1 MPRRVFRRM
10 RVPTTASVDTW
21 VHRVAS
27 LGVCVVARL
36 AEPVMRHMHVRPWAR
51 LNWVRLH
58 RLWYTILPILP
69 TKRSKARMRFSW
81 SRRCSACEELPSRAN
96 VSPSE
101 RPLPSSGRSRQSQFH
116 FVHINAHNAWHVL
129 HACMRECRA
138 LHEQPAIP
146 GTVRFRR
153 HSNWAGRTG
162 CVQATHSEWVDSSTL
177 RKAARTAH
185 SGAANRY

>member
-1 MPRRVFRRM
+1 VPRRVFRRM

-58 RLWYTILPILP
+58 RLWYTILP

-101 RPLPSSGRSRQSQFH
+101 RPLPSSGRSRQSQFN
-116 FVHINAHNAWHVL
+116 FVHASMHTMRGTCCTRVCVSVGPYMSSRQSLEQFAFAGTRIGRGALVVFRPLTPSGWILPLFVRQQEPLVVALPIAIN
-129 HACMRECRA
+129 
-138 LHEQPAIP
+138 
-146 GTVRFRR
+146 
-153 HSNWAGRTG
+153 
-162 CVQATHSEWVDSSTL
+162 
-177 RKAARTAH
+177 
-185 SGAANRY
+185 